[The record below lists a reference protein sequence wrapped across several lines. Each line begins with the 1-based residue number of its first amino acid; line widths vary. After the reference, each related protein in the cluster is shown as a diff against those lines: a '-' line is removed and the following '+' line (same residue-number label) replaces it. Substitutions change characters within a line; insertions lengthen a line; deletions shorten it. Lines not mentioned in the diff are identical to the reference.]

1 MEDSLKKKFQ
11 TLLEYQKKD
20 IELRKL
26 NSILERDQALASMTK
41 HKRIFN
47 EAKQTINDC
56 EQQSGELI
64 GKIGRASCRE
74 RV

>member
-47 EAKQTINDC
+47 EAKQTIND
-56 EQQSGELI
+56 
-64 GKIGRASCRE
+64 
-74 RV
+74 